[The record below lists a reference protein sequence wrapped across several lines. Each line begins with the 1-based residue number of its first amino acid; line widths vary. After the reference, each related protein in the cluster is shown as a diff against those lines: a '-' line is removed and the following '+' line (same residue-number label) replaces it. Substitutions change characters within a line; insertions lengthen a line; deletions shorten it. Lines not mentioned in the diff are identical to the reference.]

1 MAEVSGFFQSVG
13 GDRKYGADF
22 LAARESALAG
32 NGIHNTE
39 LGVSAPGG
47 MTVSVAAGRAWI
59 NGYFYRNDTPLTLP
73 VSNADG
79 VLGRI
84 DNVVVRFSADARSIT
99 AQIVQGEFSS
109 SPAAPVLV
117 REGGVYDLKLAEI
130 RIPAGTT
137 EITLDL
143 ITDTRP
149 DGAVCGIVSGTM
161 GQIDYGAY
169 YRSFQ
174 ASFDRFMETLEGTI
188 SEDAAG
194 NLLMLINQHTGDSAI
209 HRSITWQTVSL
220 LASGWNSS
228 NQQTVSVTGITASGS
243 GLVRPGPAA
252 GDSYT
257 AYIEAGIKALPI
269 TVDGK
274 LIFRCE
280 SVPEADIE
288 VIVEV
293 VS

>member
-1 MAEVSGFFQSVG
+1 MAEVSGFFQSIG

-32 NGIHNTE
+32 NGVHNTE
-39 LGVSAPGG
+39 LGISAPGG

-59 NGYFYRNDTPLTLP
+59 NGYFYRNDTPLTLE

-84 DNVVVRFSADARSIT
+84 DNVVIRFSADARSIT

-109 SPAAPVLV
+109 SPVAPALV
-117 REGGVYDLKLAEI
+117 REGGIYDLKLAEI

-174 ASFDRFMETLEGTI
+174 ASFEKFMKTLEGTL

-194 NLLMLINQHTGDSAI
+194 NLLALINQHTGDSAI

-220 LASGWNSS
+220 LASGWSG

-243 GLVRPGPAA
+243 GLVRPGPVAGESFAA
-252 GDSYT
+252 YT
-257 AYIEAGIKALPI
+257 EAGIRALPI
-269 TVDGK
+269 QADGK
-274 LIFRCE
+274 LIFQCE